1 MQNEFVPGIRQQDT
15 DLDISSVSVES
26 LTYSVSKEHLNH
38 HLGAFDFHYSS
49 PKMDAAVAFGQ

>member
-1 MQNEFVPGIRQQDT
+1 MPT
-15 DLDISSVSVES
+15 DQLENFFSQ
-26 LTYSVSKEHLNH
+26 LTRSIDGTHYSVSKEHLNH